1 MLNIVVLDRSA
12 ESRNRIARQINDFLQ
27 SDFQEG
33 GLLPRV
39 SIKPLSR
46 HEIKFHSAPDI
57 CIIGEEILQ
66 DEITDLHN
74 IRKLLPDSAL
84 LVRTPASLQ
93 NLATIEQ
100 LARLGADD
108 TMQEDITPREFL
120 KKLIMLSRKTAKAK
134 SGKLIIVDSGKGGVG
149 VSSVSAAMA
158 ESLIDQGKK
167 VALLDF
173 DFETQDLSR
182 FLQVRPYINEN
193 LQLLLNG
200 NRPITEEFVNE
211 ALVQVWHDEPKL
223 FCMPPVAESEDLY
236 DGRAP
241 YAKTLMSVLE
251 ILDST
256 FDCVI
261 VDTGCARG
269 AILKTLYRLAD
280 KVLFLVNND
289 PATLYS
295 AVDRVS
301 KMRFLM
307 SPHAQ
312 MTIADNGSFYGSV
325 KTGLSHKLLK
335 EEFLRASKLPEEAW
349 SKSPIPFSSGGSRWP
364 GSGMT
369 LFSQAKGAT
378 ARSLTKLNEELELTE
393 TSVIS
398 QGSSSTIFNQLHT
411 GSSRLIANLMARKE
425 KPEAPRAALPD
436 PAPRQDLGLRNDTV
450 PRQDTPPAL
459 PAETTD
465 VKKLITSA
473 KEDTQPQPEKKAPA
487 LETELS
493 NIISGAR
500 VA

>member
-12 ESRNRIARQINDFLQ
+12 ESRNRIARQINEFLQ
-27 SDFQEG
+27 SDLKDG

-46 HEIKFHSAPDI
+46 HEMKFHAAPDI
-57 CIIGEEILQ
+57 CIVGEEIIQ
-66 DEITDLHN
+66 EEITELHN

-93 NLATIEQ
+93 NLAIIEQ

-108 TMQEDITPREFL
+108 TMQEDITAPEFL
-120 KKLIMLSRKTAKAK
+120 KKLIMLSRKTAKTK

-149 VSSVSAAMA
+149 VSSVSAGLA
-158 ESLIDQGKK
+158 EALIDKGKK

-193 LQLLLNG
+193 LQLLLSG
-200 NRPITEEFVNE
+200 NRPVTEEFVNE
-211 ALVQVWHDEPKL
+211 SLVQVWHDEPNL
-223 FCMPPVAESEDLY
+223 YCMPPVAESEDLY

-261 VDTGCARG
+261 IDTGCARG
-269 AILKTLYRLAD
+269 SILKTLYRLAD

-295 AVDRVS
+295 AVDRVA
-301 KMRFLM
+301 KMKVLM
-307 SPHAQ
+307 SPNAQ
-312 MTIADNGSFYGSV
+312 LTIADNGSFHGSV
-325 KTGLSHKLLK
+325 KTGLSHKILK
-335 EEFLRASKLPEEAW
+335 EEFLRASRLQENSW
-349 SKSPIPFSSGGSRWP
+349 SESIIPFSSGGSRWP

-369 LFSQAKGAT
+369 LFSQAKGLT
-378 ARSLTKLNEELELTE
+378 ARSFNRLAEELELVE
-393 TSVIS
+393 ASERAHASSNSIFS
-398 QGSSSTIFNQLHT
+398 QIHS
-411 GSSRLIANLMARKE
+411 GSSRLLTGFSTRKPKAE
-425 KPEAPRAALPD
+425 VPKIALP
-436 PAPRQDLGLRNDTV
+436 NF
-450 PRQDTPPAL
+450 
-459 PAETTD
+459 
-465 VKKLITSA
+465 SA
-473 KEDTQPQPEKKAPA
+473 KEAPA
-487 LETELS
+487 TLPTKTSELDKIITPAIEDRQESEDKISVDAELS
-493 NIISGAR
+493 SLISGAR
-500 VA
+500 VS